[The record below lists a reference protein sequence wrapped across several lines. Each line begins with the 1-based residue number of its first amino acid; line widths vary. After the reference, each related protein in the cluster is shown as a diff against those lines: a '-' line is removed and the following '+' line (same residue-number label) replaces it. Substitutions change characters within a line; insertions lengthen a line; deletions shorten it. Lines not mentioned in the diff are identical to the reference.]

1 MRILKSIFALLLTLS
16 FAHALP
22 AQAGTVKA
30 FVGQYSGAI
39 GDLSVSDPKK
49 AGKLTAN
56 TLVRVGGNWLV
67 LPRGTAAFDISFND
81 GNATRRFLVVRPE
94 PANSNAAAFMM
105 LPGTGRPPAAQR
117 AAVHRGGKE
126 GVKPVRT

>member
-56 TLVRVGGNWLV
+56 TLVRVGGKWLV
-67 LPRGTAAFDISFND
+67 LPRGTAAFALRFND
-81 GNATRRFLVVRPE
+81 GNATRRFQVVRHE
-94 PANSNAAAFMM
+94 PANSNAATFRI
-105 LPGTGRPPAAQR
+105 LQGTGGTHEAPDTLTSHDN
-117 AAVHRGGKE
+117 AVD
-126 GVKPVRT
+126 P

>member
-49 AGKLTAN
+49 AGQLTAN
-56 TLVRVGGNWLV
+56 KLVRVGGNWLV
-67 LPRGTAAFDISFND
+67 LPRGTAVFAISFND
-81 GNATRRFLVVRPE
+81 GNGTTRSLVVRPA
-94 PANSNAAAFMM
+94 PAKRNA
-105 LPGTGRPPAAQR
+105 PPFLL
-117 AAVHRGGKE
+117 
-126 GVKPVRT
+126 

>member
-1 MRILKSIFALLLTLS
+1 MRISDWSSDVCSSDLPKPGAAITVHSNLEILSMRILKSIFALLLTLS

-67 LPRGTAAFDISFND
+67 LPRGTAALDISF
-81 GNATRRFLVVRPE
+81 RSE
-94 PANSNAAAFMM
+94 
-105 LPGTGRPPAAQR
+105 
-117 AAVHRGGKE
+117 E
-126 GVKPVRT
+126 